1 MAAAK
6 KSLAKKTAQKPSR
19 ALPRASHEGEFVGFP
34 EDCIAFLAE
43 LRLNND
49 RDWFKANQQRYERS
63 VRDPALAFIRAMAPR
78 LSALSKSFGA
88 SDKKVGGSLM
98 RPHRDTRFGAN
109 KDPYKTNVGVHFR
122 HVVGKDV
129 HAPGFY
135 FHIDP
140 DHVFVG
146 VGLWHPEPDVLHAVR
161 ESVVAKPKEYERAVG
176 ESVFAAKFELGGDSL
191 KRPPRGFDPNHRLIE
206 VLKRK
211 DHIAGADLPHRSI
224 HSPKLV
230 SEVSELY
237 VAASSFMRF
246 LCRALGLA
254 Y

>member
-1 MAAAK
+1 
-6 KSLAKKTAQKPSR
+6 
-19 ALPRASHEGEFVGFP
+19 
-34 EDCIAFLAE
+34 
-43 LRLNND
+43 
-49 RDWFKANQQRYERS
+49 
-63 VRDPALAFIRAMAPR
+63 
-78 LSALSKSFGA
+78 LSALSKHFGA
-88 SDKKVGGSLM
+88 SAKKVGGSLM
-98 RPHRDTRFGAN
+98 RPQRDTRFGSN
-109 KDPYKTNVGVHFR
+109 RDPYKTNVGVQFR

-146 VGLWHPEPDVLHAVR
+146 VGLWHPEPVALQAIR
-161 ESVVAKPKEYERAVG
+161 ERVVAKPKEYERAVG
-176 ESVFAAKFELGGDSL
+176 GDVFSAKFDLGGDSL
-191 KRPPRGFDPNHRLIE
+191 KRPPKGFDPDHPLIE

-237 VAASSFMRF
+237 AAAAPYMRF
-246 LCRALGLA
+246 LCQALGLA